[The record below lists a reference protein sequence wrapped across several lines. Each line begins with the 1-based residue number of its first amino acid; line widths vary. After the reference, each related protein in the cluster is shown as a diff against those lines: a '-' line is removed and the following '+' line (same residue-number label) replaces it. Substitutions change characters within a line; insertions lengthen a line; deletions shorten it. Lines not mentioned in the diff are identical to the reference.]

1 MQSVAKESAGTKF
14 WRAVYLGLIGGIIS
28 GFVKIG
34 WEGLLPPRTTIR
46 NLTNPPQELMQQ
58 MGIPYRITHAYFTYS
73 GQHVQF
79 VSLILHFGFSIVFAI
94 LYCWLAEYWLK
105 VTFLQ
110 GTVYGFVI
118 WIAFHIIILPALGTV
133 PAPWL
138 QPFDE
143 HFSEFLGHLIW
154 AWTFEIC
161 RHDFKA
167 RMKHVAV
174 D

>member
-73 GQHVQF
+73 DNMY
-79 VSLILHFGFSIVFAI
+79 SLSA
-94 LYCWLAEYWLK
+94 
-105 VTFLQ
+105 
-110 GTVYGFVI
+110 
-118 WIAFHIIILPALGTV
+118 
-133 PAPWL
+133 
-138 QPFDE
+138 
-143 HFSEFLGHLIW
+143 
-154 AWTFEIC
+154 
-161 RHDFKA
+161 
-167 RMKHVAV
+167 
-174 D
+174 